1 MGISDVLALL
11 QTIFTGIGVF
21 IAIIGG
27 ILGILGY
34 FKVIRSIDDN
44 TKERQAAIDSTA
56 DKALFV
62 IKDITNKVELMQTRN
77 KYVMAALCLA
87 LGGFLTMSMI
97 GYSRMRKEW
106 EEFKK

>member
-97 GYSRMRKEW
+97 GYSLMRKKR